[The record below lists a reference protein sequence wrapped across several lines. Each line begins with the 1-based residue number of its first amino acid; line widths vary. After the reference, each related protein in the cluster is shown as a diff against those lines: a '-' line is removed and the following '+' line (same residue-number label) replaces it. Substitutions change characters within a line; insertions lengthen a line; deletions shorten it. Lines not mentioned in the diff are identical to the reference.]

1 MIWGRGNEANRALPR
16 ASFAFLPVISF
27 AALLHLLHGSGCR
40 FGHRSLQV
48 QIICKSPNLQPLVP
62 RAQRGSQAKG
72 GLELLRGGGGPGWS
86 SWTCSRGCPYPAAWV
101 PASPCGFHQDPRTF
115 KRGNGFLPPWLRGQ
129 DTGFTKGFR
138 ENHLSPGSQ
147 IRLRVES
154 SSTALFSFWARP
166 RKKGKGCLPR
176 AAISPPRPLYG
187 PTGC

>member
-1 MIWGRGNEANRALPR
+1 MAQAADLATEA
-16 ASFAFLPVISF
+16 
-27 AALLHLLHGSGCR
+27 CK
-40 FGHRSLQV
+40 
-48 QIICKSPNLQPLVP
+48 CKSSA
-62 RAQRGSQAKG
+62 RAQIYSLWCPEPRGEARPREAWSCCG
-72 GLELLRGGGGPGWS
+72 EGGGPGWS
-86 SWTCSRGCPYPAAWV
+86 SWTCSRGCPHPAAWV

>member
-1 MIWGRGNEANRALPR
+1 MATEACKCKSSARAQIYSLWCPEPRGEARPR
-16 ASFAFLPVISF
+16 EAWSRCREGGVLAGPAGHAPV
-27 AALLHLLHGSGCR
+27 AALT
-40 FGHRSLQV
+40 Q
-48 QIICKSPNLQPLVP
+48 QPGYRHPPVASIRIP
-62 RAQRGSQAKG
+62 
-72 GLELLRGGGGPGWS
+72 GP
-86 SWTCSRGCPYPAAWV
+86 SREAMVFC
-101 PASPCGFHQDPRTF
+101 
-115 KRGNGFLPPWLRGQ
+115 PPWLRGQ
-129 DTGFTKGFR
+129 DTGVTKGFR